1 MSDTAIAGAAGISAY
16 CASKHAVRGLVDSLR
31 MEVCARPPPAVLHA
45 VHSTINPLTLLCGRR
60 ASCGCLQ
67 LLHTDVGLHMACPS
81 FVNTS
86 MIRTAQKDAV
96 MGFLLC

>member
-1 MSDTAIAGAAGISAY
+1 MWAEG
-16 CASKHAVRGLVDSLR
+16 KLWL
-31 MEVCARPPPAVLHA
+31 P
-45 VHSTINPLTLLCGRR
+45 
-60 ASCGCLQ
+60 GCLQ